1 MSQTAAAATGDDR
14 IELGEMA
21 GSIGFLL
28 RIAQVQVFEEFYEAL
43 SAHDMK
49 PGEFTVLWVI
59 HLNPG
64 LRQGT
69 IARALRIKPAHM
81 TKLVARLADAGYVSR
96 ITPAD
101 DRRSVRLMLTS
112 SGKAFVRKNRDE
124 LINFHKA
131 ERSRLDDDEFVQFA
145 ALLRKF
151 TGIPE
156 ARP

>member
-1 MSQTAAAATGDDR
+1 MNQTAATLDEDV

-21 GSIGFLL
+21 GSLGFLL
-28 RIAQVQVFEEFYEAL
+28 RIAQVQVFDEFYAAL
-43 SAHDMK
+43 SVHGMK

-69 IARALRIKPAHM
+69 IARALHIKPAHM
-81 TKLVARLADAGYVSR
+81 TKLVARLADAGYISR
-96 ITPAD
+96 IIPTD

-112 SGKAFVRKNRDE
+112 TGKAFVRKNRDD

-131 ERSRLDDDEFVQFA
+131 ERSRLDDDEFEQFA

-151 TGIPE
+151 TGIAE